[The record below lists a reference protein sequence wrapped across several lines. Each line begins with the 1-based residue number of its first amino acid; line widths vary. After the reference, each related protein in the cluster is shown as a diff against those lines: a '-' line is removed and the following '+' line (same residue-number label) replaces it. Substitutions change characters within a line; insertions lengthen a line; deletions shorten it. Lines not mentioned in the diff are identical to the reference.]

1 MSIRIWNFGGI
12 NLAIIV
18 RRTAKFCLR
27 FDCSVLYN
35 VRMTNLE
42 LMRLSDNDDEDAFE
56 QEDFPALKKSAKD
69 AYDEFY
75 DDVKQPSRYIK
86 EDW

>member
-1 MSIRIWNFGGI
+1 
-12 NLAIIV
+12 
-18 RRTAKFCLR
+18 
-27 FDCSVLYN
+27 
-35 VRMTNLE
+35 MTDYE
-42 LMRLSDNDDEDAFE
+42 LMRLSELSDEDAYE
-56 QEDFPALKKSAKD
+56 QEDFDVRKNSSKQ

>member
-1 MSIRIWNFGGI
+1 MVALSVF
-12 NLAIIV
+12 
-18 RRTAKFCLR
+18 FLR
-27 FDCSVLYN
+27 FCAVFLAMRRDAVYN
-35 VRMTNLE
+35 IFMTNLE
-42 LMRLSDNDDEDAFE
+42 LMRLSDNADEDAFE
-56 QEDFPALKKSAKD
+56 QEDFPVLKKSAKD

>member
-1 MSIRIWNFGGI
+1 MPR
-12 NLAIIV
+12 AAV
-18 RRTAKFCLR
+18 
-27 FDCSVLYN
+27 YN
-35 VRMTNLE
+35 TIMTNLE
-42 LMRLSDNDDEDAFE
+42 LMRLSDNADEDAFE
-56 QEDFPALKKSAKD
+56 QEDFPVLKKSAKD

>member
-1 MSIRIWNFGGI
+1 
-12 NLAIIV
+12 
-18 RRTAKFCLR
+18 
-27 FDCSVLYN
+27 
-35 VRMTNLE
+35 MTNHRVCFIIDCDMTDYE
-42 LMRLSDNDDEDAFE
+42 LMRLSELSDEDAYE
-56 QEDFPALKKSAKD
+56 QEDFDVRQESSQL

>member
-1 MSIRIWNFGGI
+1 
-12 NLAIIV
+12 
-18 RRTAKFCLR
+18 
-27 FDCSVLYN
+27 
-35 VRMTNLE
+35 MTNLE
-42 LMRLSDNDDEDAFE
+42 LMRICENTDEDAFE
-56 QEDFPALKKSAKD
+56 QDDFPERRRKSDKD

>member
-1 MSIRIWNFGGI
+1 MI
-12 NLAIIV
+12 
-18 RRTAKFCLR
+18 
-27 FDCSVLYN
+27 
-35 VRMTNLE
+35 MTNLE
-42 LMRLSDNDDEDAFE
+42 LMRLAEDADEDAFE
-56 QEDFPALKKSAKD
+56 QEDFPLRKKSAKD